1 MLHKFVSAKDVVK
14 SSSLMPEKRSS
25 LHEMGGYCLSDRNDR
40 PEALRFKRV
49 REAHQTEL
57 AEDYVE
63 LIGDLIREI
72 GEARVVDL
80 AERLGV
86 SSATVNN
93 SIQRLQRDGLVTSKP
108 YRAIFLTERGQ
119 EMASQARE
127 RHRVVVDLLVA
138 LGVDGATAEVDA
150 EGIEHH
156 VSDVTLAAF
165 RAFIRKQSRDRP
177 ER

>member
-1 MLHKFVSAKDVVK
+1 M
-14 SSSLMPEKRSS
+14 
-25 LHEMGGYCLSDRNDR
+25 SDDDRQGR
-40 PEALRFKRV
+40 PEAERFKRV

-63 LIGDLIREI
+63 LIADLIVEL

-93 SIQRLQRDGLVTSKP
+93 AIQRLSRDGLVTSKP
-108 YRAIFLTERGQ
+108 YRAIFLTDRGQ
-119 EMASQARE
+119 ELAHQARE
-127 RHRVVVDLLVA
+127 RHRVVVDFLVA
-138 LGVDGATAEVDA
+138 IGVDGETAESDA

-156 VSDVTLAAF
+156 VSEATLKAF
-165 RAFIRKQSRDRP
+165 RRYLTKAKKAR
-177 ER
+177 